1 MTNIVLQRLVVS
13 AIILSVFIVLWKTY
27 GFFKKWKIS
36 THSTRKHLQGIFKTG
51 KPVLLYFW
59 TSDCAQ
65 CKPQERQI
73 EKAITGLR
81 QSGKVLEVQKY
92 NALKEQKLAKEMHV
106 MTVPTTIL
114 LDSQGIIAAWNVG
127 LTRTQKFIDQ
137 YNKMAVNPEPINSE

>member
-1 MTNIVLQRLVVS
+1 MTSIVIQRLVAS
-13 AIILSVFIVLWKTY
+13 AIILSMFIVAWKTY
-27 GFFKKWKIS
+27 GFYKKWKINAYS
-36 THSTRKHLQGIFKTG
+36 PGKHLREIFRTG

-81 QSGKVLEVQKY
+81 QSGKTLEVQKY
-92 NALKEQKLAKEMHV
+92 NALEEQRLAKKMQV

-114 LDSQGIIAAWNVG
+114 LDSKGSVTAWNAG
-127 LTRTQKFIDQ
+127 LTQAQKLVKQFEIIR
-137 YNKMAVNPEPINSE
+137 M